1 MKFKLISISIFLL
14 SGCQL
19 TQEAEKISEYHP
31 IQNSVHSFYNEQV
44 MTLNTP
50 NERLQVK
57 SRNKSS
63 SDVIMC
69 VNKKNSGILLFDNMA
84 VIESVDGK
92 AWPKFGFIVNKI
104 EQEMYDGSID
114 NAFYFRVENAKYNQ
128 RNNTTTSYSTT
139 TYELKFNNEKKDGFY
154 TGSFLK
160 RADTLFINNEI
171 NSVMP
176 ADNIFYSVVK
186 CKYLSHESSIKYKRK
201 IAGLIKT
208 NTQKI
213 IL

>member
-69 VNKKNSGILLFDNMA
+69 VNKKTQGFCCLTIWLLLSLLM
-84 VIESVDGK
+84 
-92 AWPKFGFIVNKI
+92 
-104 EQEMYDGSID
+104 
-114 NAFYFRVENAKYNQ
+114 
-128 RNNTTTSYSTT
+128 
-139 TYELKFNNEKKDGFY
+139 
-154 TGSFLK
+154 
-160 RADTLFINNEI
+160 
-171 NSVMP
+171 
-176 ADNIFYSVVK
+176 VK
-186 CKYLSHESSIKYKRK
+186 HGRSLD
-201 IAGLIKT
+201 L
-208 NTQKI
+208 
-213 IL
+213 